1 MASKSKELQEL
12 IGSLQNSSYTPKT
25 AEQLQQQ
32 AQNRYQS
39 YYDAQ
44 RLSAQQEYDRN
55 VAALEKQ
62 LAGLDMTYEKQREQS
77 AKDYAQAFSQMDR
90 NMLSKGMQRSSYGAQ
105 TLANIQ
111 TAGNEALQDIA
122 DQEALQ
128 RQGISDNQTLLAQQ
142 LAAQLA
148 QYDTQQ
154 AADVLAYLDELEA
167 KEYDREQAALQ
178 YNNQL
183 KAQIYEY
190 IMKEKQY
197 NDSKK
202 RSSSSSSKSSS
213 STTTNT
219 TTNTGAGTTPLT
231 DAELL
236 AQLDLLNGGGKKPA
250 GTSTPAPVT
259 LGPAAVT
266 TNRAANRVLLQK
278 DKGLSGRDVT
288 SF

>member
-12 IGSLQNSSYTPKT
+12 ISSLQNSNNTPKT

-77 AKDYAQAFSQMDR
+77 EKAYEQAVSKADR
-90 NMLSKGMQRSSYGAQ
+90 NLLSKGMQRSSYGAQ

-128 RQGISDNQTLLAQQ
+128 RQGIRDNQTLLAQQ

-190 IMKEKQY
+190 IMQEKQY

-202 RSSSSSSKSSS
+202 KSSSSSSKSSS
-213 STTTNT
+213 SSTTNT
-219 TTNTGAGTTPLT
+219 TTNTGAGAMPMT

-236 AQLDLLNGGGKKPA
+236 AQLNQLIGGGTKPA
-250 GTSTPAPVT
+250 VPSTPAPVAP
-259 LGPAAVT
+259 GPALAV
-266 TNRAANRVLLQK
+266 NDAANRMLHQG
-278 DKGLSGRDVT
+278 DKRLSKTDVRT
-288 SF
+288 Y

>member
-12 IGSLQNSSYTPKT
+12 IDSLQNSSYTPKT

-128 RQGISDNQTLLAQQ
+128 RQGINDNQTLLAQQ

-178 YNNQL
+178 YNNQIR
-183 KAQIYEY
+183 AQIYEY

-202 RSSSSSSKSSS
+202 KSSSSSPKPSSS
-213 STTTNT
+213 P
-219 TTNTGAGTTPLT
+219 TPTLT

-250 GTSTPAPVT
+250 GTSTPATPNT
-259 LGPAAVT
+259 YKIIRDYPLLSKQWEKKESKASTKSGTDAT
-266 TNRAANRVLLQK
+266 TY
-278 DKGLSGRDVT
+278 
-288 SF
+288 